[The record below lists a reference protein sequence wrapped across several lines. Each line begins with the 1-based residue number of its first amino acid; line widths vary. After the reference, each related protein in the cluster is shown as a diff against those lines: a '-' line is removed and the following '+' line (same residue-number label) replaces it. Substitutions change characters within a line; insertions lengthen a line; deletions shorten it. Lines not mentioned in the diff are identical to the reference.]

1 MNTIAEALVALVAL
15 TAFLLFFYGPW
26 QRAVEDLARQIIFE
40 RRAQLFAL
48 AQSGRLS
55 FESDSYKMSR
65 LMLNAYIIRYA
76 HDISWPR
83 ILFQKIFFSKSS
95 KFSTQLVSAINK
107 IEDNNTALAVK
118 LLLSESSLAL
128 AYLIGLK
135 SIFLFPIFT
144 IMLLAKPYSVS
155 VKSFIDREIKHG
167 RSVTEKVSLTMQTSA
182 AEEYEAELLAA

>member
-15 TAFLLFFYGPW
+15 AAFLLFFYGPW
-26 QRAVEDLARQIIFE
+26 QRTVEDLARQIIFE

-55 FESDSYKMSR
+55 FESDSYRMPR
-65 LMLNAYIIRYA
+65 LMLNAYIRYA
-76 HDISWPR
+76 HDLSWPR
-83 ILFQKIFFSKSS
+83 LLFQKIFFSKKS
-95 KFSTQLVSAINK
+95 KFSTQLVNAVNK

-118 LLLSESSLAL
+118 LLLSESSLTL

-155 VKSFIDREIKHG
+155 VKAFIDREIKQG